1 MYDKWISG
9 TTYYY
14 KITPTDRSGNS
25 ANKARNISTQKP
37 STGSIC
43 KNSAGTLT
51 VTFNSHI
58 YPSKIPKIESFD
70 PAILSSTYAFGCYAS
85 DVFHQSS
92 EVWCKYGE
100 SGFLKLNEY

>member
-70 PAILSSTYAFGCYAS
+70 PANLLVVMLVMSSTK
-85 DVFHQSS
+85 V
-92 EVWCKYGE
+92 VKYGINMANP
-100 SGFLKLNEY
+100 GF